1 MVSISRSSS
10 KNKASG
16 ELEFQL
22 IRYFSTTSLIAF
34 VFVTVLLGVFYRI
47 AAVNDLIQVGES
59 KNVALTKAFS
69 NSLWQEFAPFLT
81 SNSNL
86 STEELRTDSHT
97 AILHQSVLAQMDGL
111 SVLKVKIYNL
121 DGLTVFSTEESQ
133 IGEDKSANAGFK
145 AALSGKVASELTH
158 RDTFSAFEGTIED
171 RDVFSSYVPIQP
183 AGPAGPVEGVFEVYD
198 DVTPLFQRIGQTQR
212 NVFVGVTAILTA
224 LYAALF
230 LIVRHADTIIKRHHS
245 ERKRAEEALQKARN
259 ELEIKVLERTAELK
273 KTAEQ
278 LQLELSERER
288 AETELRE
295 SEERYTL
302 AALGSNDGLWDWNLD
317 TQKIYYS
324 PRWYSM
330 LGLAEQEVNGN
341 NPELWFGR
349 VHAEDIERVRV
360 EINAHLEGVTPH
372 FQSEY
377 RMLNKDG
384 VYLWVLCRGLAIG
397 NENGKAYRM
406 AGSMTDITRRKETE
420 EQLVHNAFHDTLTG
434 LPNRA
439 LFMDRLTRTIE
450 HAKRRKDYHFAVL
463 FLDLDH
469 FKIVNDSLGH
479 LVGDQLLVAIAQRLE
494 ARLRSADT
502 LARLGG
508 DEFAVLLD
516 DIIDVNDAIR
526 IVQRIQQELTSP
538 FNLDDRE
545 VFITA
550 SIGITL
556 NAPGSEKAEDFLRD
570 ADIAMYRAKSL
581 GRSHYQVFD
590 KTMHMNAMT
599 RMRLEMD
606 LRRALERQ
614 EYLVFYQPIYA
625 LANNKIVG
633 FETLVRWQH
642 PTRGL
647 LLPGE
652 FIALAEETG
661 LIQSIDLY
669 VLRQACLQLSLWQEQ
684 YPKQPP
690 LTISVNLS
698 GKHFADPELVGEID
712 QILEETKIEPDSLQ
726 IEITENALIENIETA
741 NAILVELK
749 SRAVRLHMDDFGTGY
764 SSLSYLHRF
773 PFHSMKI
780 DRSFVD
786 KIDTSAETCKIVQA
800 VVKLA
805 KNLGIG
811 VIAEGVE
818 NAKQL
823 DQLRGLE
830 CEFGQGYYFSRP
842 VDSGAAEALL
852 LRMSSENL
860 QTT

>member
-1 MVSISRSSS
+1 MAGISISRSSS

-16 ELEFQL
+16 ELQFQL
-22 IRYFSTTSLIAF
+22 IRYFSTTSLMAF
-34 VFVTVLLGVFYRI
+34 IFVTVLLGVFYRI
-47 AAVNDLIQVGES
+47 AAVSDLIQVGES

-81 SNSNL
+81 SKANL
-86 STEELRTDSHT
+86 SPEALRSDPHT
-97 AILHQSVLAQMDGL
+97 VTLHQAVLAQMDGL
-111 SVLKVKIYNL
+111 SVLKVKIYDL

-133 IGEDKSANAGFK
+133 IGEDKSSNAGFQ

-158 RDTFSAFEGTIED
+158 RDTFSAFEGMIED

-183 AGPAGPVEGVFEVYD
+183 GGPGGPVEGVFEVYD
-198 DVTPLFQRIGQTQR
+198 DVTPLLKRIGQTQR
-212 NVFVGVTAILTA
+212 NVMVGVTAILSA

-230 LIVRHADTIIKRHHS
+230 FIVRHADTIIRGYQG
-245 ERKRAEEALQKARN
+245 ERRKAEQALQSARN

-278 LQLELSERER
+278 LQLELGERER
-288 AETELRE
+288 AEAEL
-295 SEERYTL
+295 L
-302 AALGSNDGLWDWNLD
+302 
-317 TQKIYYS
+317 
-324 PRWYSM
+324 
-330 LGLAEQEVNGN
+330 
-341 NPELWFGR
+341 
-349 VHAEDIERVRV
+349 
-360 EINAHLEGVTPH
+360 
-372 FQSEY
+372 
-377 RMLNKDG
+377 
-384 VYLWVLCRGLAIG
+384 
-397 NENGKAYRM
+397 
-406 AGSMTDITRRKETE
+406 
-420 EQLVHNAFHDTLTG
+420 HNAFHDMLTG

-469 FKIVNDSLGH
+469 FKVVNDSLGH
-479 LVGDQLLVAIAQRLE
+479 LTGDQLLVAMAQRLE

-508 DEFAVLLD
+508 DEFAILLD
-516 DIIDVNDAIR
+516 DIIDINDAIR
-526 IVQRIQQELTSP
+526 IVQRIQQELANP
-538 FNLDDRE
+538 FDLDDRE

-556 NAPGSEKAEDFLRD
+556 NAPRAEQAEDFLRD

-581 GRSHYQVFD
+581 GRSRYQVFD

-614 EYLVFYQPIYA
+614 EFVVFYQPIYA
-625 LANNKIVG
+625 LANKNIAG

-642 PTRGL
+642 PTQGL

-652 FIALAEETG
+652 FIPLAEETG

-669 VLRQACLQLSLWQEQ
+669 VLRQACRQLSLWQER
-684 YPKQPP
+684 YARQPP

-698 GKHFADPELVGEID
+698 GKHFADPDLVGEID
-712 QILEETKIEPDSLQ
+712 QILQETKIEPDSLQ
-726 IEITENALIENIETA
+726 IEITENALIENIESA
-741 NAILVELK
+741 NAILSELK

-786 KIDTSAETCKIVQA
+786 KIDTSDETCTIVQA

-852 LRMSSENL
+852 SSHPG
-860 QTT
+860 